1 MSQAGQP
8 TVMMQGIET
17 PVASVDPEAFFRNTR
32 RLLYPMQSITPI
44 AGLGSS
50 NPTQLRQTG
59 IIAGLEIRVT
69 GTLVFG
75 GTITGTIMSW
85 RWPYNLIKACKVS
98 ANGQANLINCNGGQ
112 LKARGVMQP
121 DSQDRGVTRVVNDV
135 TGVDQGTLSLAAED
149 WGTSTTNL
157 LGPNRTVPAIGTYT
171 VDLSFF
177 VPLAFD
183 SKTLLGAIYAQT
195 AATALS
201 LDIDWET
208 QANLVTLG
216 GSATLTNPA
225 TTLNYQ
231 VNGIVY
237 SIPNVGG
244 KFVVPDLSAF
254 HSMIST
260 RTSALGQGDNEFI
273 LPGTG
278 IGRQLMRVFYSVY
291 TGTAPGAPLAMNAA
305 NFGQQAWRYGG
316 NDTPELVQNG
326 QQLRYLNERLFNS
339 DIGRNWGYGCW
350 DFANEWAFRDSVD
363 EGTTSDLRLLI
374 NLVASP
380 TTPYLEVCQETIFAA
395 PVGA

>member
-17 PVASVDPEAFFRNTR
+17 PIANVNPEAFFRNTR
-32 RLLYPMQSITPI
+32 RLMFSMQSITAI

-50 NPTQLRQTG
+50 NPTQLKQTG
-59 IIAGLEIRVT
+59 IVAGLEVRVM

-75 GTITGTIMSW
+75 GTITGTVMSW
-85 RWPYNLIKACKVS
+85 RWPYNLIKALRVS
-98 ANGQANLINCNGGQ
+98 ANGQANLINCNGLQ
-112 LKARGVMQP
+112 LKARAVMQP

-149 WGTSTTNL
+149 WGTSGANL
-157 LGPNRTVPAIGTYT
+157 LGPARTVPATGTYT
-171 VDLSFF
+171 FDLSFF
-177 VPLAFD
+177 VPIAFD

-216 GSATLTNPA
+216 GAATLAAPVIS
-225 TTLNYQ
+225 YQ

-244 KFVVPDLSAF
+244 QFVVPDLSAF
-254 HSMIST
+254 HSLIGF
-260 RTSALGQGDNEFI
+260 RTSALGQGDNEI
-273 LPGTG
+273 LLPGTG
-278 IGRQLMRVFYSVY
+278 IGRQLMRTYYQVA
-291 TGTAPGAPLAMNAA
+291 TGTAPGVPLAMNAT
-305 NFGQQAWRYGG
+305 NYGQQAWRYGG

-326 QQLRYLNERLFNS
+326 QQLRYLNERLYNS
-339 DIGRNWGYGCW
+339 DIGRAWGFGSW

-363 EGTTSDLRLLI
+363 EGTTSDLRLLV
-374 NLVASP
+374 NLVATP
-380 TTPYLEVCQETIFAA
+380 TTPFIECVQETIFAA